1 MGKTAVDKSYWIKAW
16 HGSKFSKK
24 HQFFQFEISLPQA
37 SRQKETYIL
46 PPKRLQNFEEHDH
59 QHCRD
64 IHFWAIYNF
73 SKWPK
78 WWQVKY
84 EHLMLPGEFLYK
96 VIPDINFTDETVVR
110 CEIPVKF
117 FLGDGNLQ
125 TITNKFWC

>member
-1 MGKTAVDKSYWIKAW
+1 MGQNFLKNINFSSLKSPYHRLADR
-16 HGSKFSKK
+16 KK
-24 HQFFQFEISLPQA
+24 H
-37 SRQKETYIL
+37 IL
-46 PPKRLQNFEEHDH
+46 PLKRLQNFEGHDH

-64 IHFWAIYNF
+64 INFWAIYNF

-78 WWQVKY
+78 WWQAKY
-84 EHLMLPGEFLYK
+84 GHLMLPGEFLYK

-125 TITNKFWC
+125 TITNKF